1 MGNMTENF
9 QVKHLQRNVN
19 FNFFLCRDVE
29 TETDIRVKINV

>member
-19 FNFFLCRDVE
+19 LISFFAGMLKQKQ
-29 TETDIRVKINV
+29 I